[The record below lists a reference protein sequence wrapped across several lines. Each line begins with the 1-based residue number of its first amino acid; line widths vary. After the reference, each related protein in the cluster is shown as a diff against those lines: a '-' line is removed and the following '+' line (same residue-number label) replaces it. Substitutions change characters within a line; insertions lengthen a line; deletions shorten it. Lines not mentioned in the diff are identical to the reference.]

1 MKKMSTFVLT
11 FISMI
16 TLSYLT
22 PIFLL
27 DNKSK
32 TCENTIIGCCSN
44 SIDKMINNKRISNA
58 INKSKYPYTLAA
70 IAKRETGGTFN
81 PQTIGDKGKSYGLY
95 QIQERHWGKFDKSI
109 EGQTKKAEQILD
121 ELIKEHGYNK
131 AVERYNG
138 SGKQARA
145 YKQDVL
151 ATVRKL
157 RRIDSDG

>member
-1 MKKMSTFVLT
+1 MKKIVIYLLAFLVAATTSC
-11 FISMI
+11 FI
-16 TLSYLT
+16 LSSSRERKPT
-22 PIFLL
+22 VI
-27 DNKSK
+27 
-32 TCENTIIGCCSN
+32 ENPN
-44 SIDKMINNKRISNA
+44 SIDNMINDKRISNA

-70 IAKRETGGTFN
+70 IAKRETGGSFN